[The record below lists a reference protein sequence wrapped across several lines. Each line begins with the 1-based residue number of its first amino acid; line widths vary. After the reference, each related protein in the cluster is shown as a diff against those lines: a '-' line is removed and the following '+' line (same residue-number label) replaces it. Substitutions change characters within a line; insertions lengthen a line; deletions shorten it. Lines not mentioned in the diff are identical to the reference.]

1 MTKNDHCLF
10 ICLQCITQKL
20 YPGPTIQSRLWPSL
34 SKMLGEWTG
43 DCMDTPE
50 TVMTTKAPALLINN
64 RIGLC
69 DRKQVYGCRLE
80 IHQKIYMTQF
90 SDVRI
95 LQTANA

>member
-1 MTKNDHCLF
+1 MTKNEHCLS
-10 ICLQCITQKL
+10 ICLQYITPKL

-50 TVMTTKAPALLINN
+50 TVMTTKAPASLINY

-69 DRKQVYGCRLE
+69 GGKTSLR
-80 IHQKIYMTQF
+80 M
-90 SDVRI
+90 
-95 LQTANA
+95 QT